1 MNTHEY
7 RFIDNKITLLEARIY
22 ALKNLKERNREVTG
36 ALLSDVED
44 DNEKISYGRINKPRR
59 SFATSNLRT
68 YIKGD
73 KVVLEN
79 YSTIIAFRFLK
90 DSTVYMTSKDY
101 SQTTSKIKGEVRG
114 EIYGNHEYDLVTLPE
129 EYFRDSLYKSQS
141 EVETFLNRVGV
152 DNLISMQ
159 NISNILGISSNDLK
173 SLISAMEKNELDPLG
188 VDTSE
193 LQGFEQEILSNRKT
207 AKRKDEWKQRFV
219 GNYQAEENEISL

>member
-90 DSTVYMTSKDY
+90 DSTVYMTSRDY
-101 SQTTSKIKGEVRG
+101 SQTTSKIKREVRG

-152 DNLISMQ
+152 DNLISMK
-159 NISNILGISSNDLK
+159 NISNILGISSNELQ

-188 VDTSE
+188 IDKSE
-193 LQGFEQEILSNRKT
+193 IQGFEQEILSNRKT

>member
-90 DSTVYMTSKDY
+90 DTTVYMTSKDY